1 MSTQLRM
8 TPGGK
13 GLILLLI
20 VGLLGGGYYFWSK
33 HKPMKV
39 APAVIVSQGEVAT
52 PDAPEASLP
61 PMDAKKIPFPSADV
75 TAGTI
80 HGTVA
85 DMGWQ
90 ASTGFNYANGGPQTT
105 KGSIFGQMG
114 FSMTIERQKDCNQS
128 QAKVIQFCKDYQKN
142 PNTPFYMATYMGTGV
157 MGALYN
163 IDVALKAANVPEE
176 YWPQGFMMP
185 GSSHGEDQVM
195 GARKYKDDPNNL
207 KGAVMICVKLD
218 GDEDCG
224 FKYAGA
230 FGQPVNSNDKVY
242 ELHALNLRFVTDYT
256 IAATD
261 YNANVKES
269 RRLFIDG
276 VDQKRDTLVG
286 IDLVATWTPGD
297 VTVHNGPRGS
307 VTVTIASTYEYA
319 SIMPA
324 VTITCAKWIQ
334 DHEEVAEN
342 LIIGT
347 AIAGDQIRSFE
358 DVKKFACGI
367 NAKIYKEETEEYWYK
382 YFNGVKLP
390 VPGKDGLPDSTNHL
404 GGSRVY
410 NLADM
415 ANMVGI
421 MIKGMTD
428 NNDIYGSVY
437 NTFGALQHKYFPDDL
452 PTYPTYDKGYNKAVL
467 FNVTQKHPELLKGKA
482 NLPSMEGKMTNRI
495 GNKAWHIEFDLNSAE
510 VAASSDADIE
520 AIYQELNTTPEAK
533 ALLIGYTDNS
543 GSDAVNTPLSA
554 ARAASVKKRLTDRG
568 LEENRFFPTEGR
580 GSRDAIAP
588 NTTEEGRRQNRR
600 VQISLLTK

>member
-1 MSTQLRM
+1 M

-13 GLILLLI
+13 GFILLVI
-20 VGLLGGGYYFWSK
+20 VGALAGGYYFWSK
-33 HKPMKV
+33 HKPMK
-39 APAVIVSQGEVAT
+39 ASPAVIVSQGEVAT

-61 PMDAKKIPFPSADV
+61 SADAKKLPLPSTDV
-75 TAGTI
+75 FAGSI
-80 HGTVA
+80 HGTIA

-90 ASTGFNYANGGPQTT
+90 ASTGTNLANGGPQTT

-114 FSMTIERQKDCNQS
+114 FSITIDRVKDCGQS
-128 QAKVIQFCKDYQKN
+128 QAKVIQFCQDYKKN

-163 IDVALKAANVPEE
+163 MDNELKKAGVPEE
-176 YWPQGFMMP
+176 YWPQGFLMP
-185 GSSHGEDQVM
+185 GGSHGEDQVM

-224 FKYAGA
+224 FKYSGA
-230 FGQPVNSNDKVY
+230 FGQPVNPNPAIY
-242 ELHALNLRFVTDYT
+242 EKHALNLRFVSDYT

-261 YNANVKES
+261 YNANVKEK

-276 VDQKRDTLVG
+276 VDQKRDTMVG

-307 VTVTIASTYEYA
+307 ETITIASTFEYA

-324 VTITCAKWIQ
+324 VTITCGKWIT
-334 DHEEVAEN
+334 DHAEAAEN

-367 NAKIYKEETEEYWYK
+367 NAKIYKEETGDYWYK
-382 YFNGVKLP
+382 YFNGVKIP
-390 VPGKDGLPDSTNHL
+390 IPGKDGLPDSTNHL

-428 NNDIYGSVY
+428 NNDIYASVY
-437 NTFGALQHKYFPDDL
+437 NTFGTLQHKYFPDDL
-452 PTYPTYDKGYNKAVL
+452 PTYPTYDKAFNKTVL
-467 FNVTQKHPELLKGKA
+467 FQVIQKHPELLKGRA
-482 NLPSMEGKMTNRI
+482 NLPSMEGAMTHKV
-495 GNKAWHIEFDLNSAE
+495 GNKAWHIEFDPNSAE
-510 VAASSDADIE
+510 ISNSSDGDIE

-533 ALLIGYTDNS
+533 VLLIGYTDNT
-543 GSDAVNTPLSA
+543 GSDAVNIPLSA
-554 ARAASVKKRLTDRG
+554 SRAASVKKRLISKG
-568 LEENRFFPTEGR
+568 LDDNRFFQTEGR

-588 NTTEEGRRQNRR
+588 NTTDEGRRQNRR
-600 VQISLLTK
+600 VQITLMTK